1 MDYKNILSSIPVS
14 EYCRIN
20 HIKRMAV
27 FGSVLRP
34 DFSEQSDVDILVE
47 FEPGFTPG
55 LEFFS
60 LQDELS
66 KLLGRNVDLQ
76 TPGFLG
82 EKIYQAV
89 QKEAIPVYDQA

>member
-1 MDYKNILSSIPVS
+1 MDYKKILSSIPVS

-20 HIKRMAV
+20 HIRRMAV

-34 DFSEQSDVDILVE
+34 DFSEQSDIDILVE

-55 LEFFS
+55 LKFFA

-82 EKIYQAV
+82 EKIYKV
-89 QKEAIPVYDQA
+89 VNKEAVPVYDQA

>member
-1 MDYKNILSSIPVS
+1 MDYKNILSSLPVS
-14 EYCRIN
+14 EYCRAH

-34 DFSEQSDVDILVE
+34 DFSEQSDIDILVE

-55 LEFFS
+55 LKFFS

-82 EKIYQAV
+82 EKIYQV
-89 QKEAIPVYDQA
+89 VKKEAVPVYDQA